1 MGGTRALQH
10 LIAGKT
16 CCRIL
21 ILSLALLAAS
31 AQAEP
36 LQVLSQN
43 MNRFFDDV
51 DDGNKEKI
59 LSRGRFRQRVET
71 AAEKFADAFELPHII
86 ALQEIENR
94 NVLAQIA
101 AEIERR
107 HGARYRPILIPGH
120 DPSGINL
127 AYLVRYGVEIIK
139 VEQLFGDKT
148 HGAHANPLFSRP
160 PLYLE
165 ACYIGNCLVLLNL
178 HLRSMRGIDSDDHG
192 DRVRRKRLAQAETI
206 AAWSNRLQSSE
217 PGLSLLILG
226 DLNALTPGDAHV
238 DVAGIIR
245 GNPQNRNTRIQGR
258 DLVEPDLVDLTRLIA
273 PQERYSFIFRRKK
286 QQLDYMLVNRDFAG
300 EVEAIAF
307 SRIEKRFSDH
317 AGLLARF
324 NW

>member
-178 HLRSMRGIDSDDHG
+178 HLRSMRGINSDDDG

-226 DLNALTPGDAHV
+226 DLNALTPGDVHV
-238 DVAGIIR
+238 DVAGI
-245 GNPQNRNTRIQGR
+245 

>member
-10 LIAGKT
+10 LIPGKT
-16 CCRIL
+16 CCRVL
-21 ILSLALLAAS
+21 ILSLALLAVT

-36 LQVLSQN
+36 LSVLSQN
-43 MNRFFDDV
+43 MNRFFDNV
-51 DDGNKEKI
+51 DDGNKEKV
-59 LSRGRFRQRVET
+59 LSHGRFRQRVKA
-71 AAEKFADAFELPHII
+71 AAEKFADGFGLPHII
-86 ALQEIENR
+86 ALQEIENH

-101 AEIERR
+101 TEIEQRY
-107 HGARYRPILIPGH
+107 GARYRLILIPGH

-148 HGAHANPLFSRP
+148 HGAYANPLFSRP

-178 HLRSMRGIDSDDHG
+178 HLRSMRGIDSDDDG

-206 AAWSNRLQSSE
+206 AAWSNRLQRSE

-245 GNPQNRNTRIQGR
+245 GNPRNRETGLDGR
-258 DLVEPDLVDLTRLIA
+258 DLVEPDLIDLTRLIP
-273 PQERYSFIFRRKK
+273 PQERYSFIYRQKK
-286 QQLDYMLVNRDFAG
+286 QQLDYMLVNQGFAAK
-300 EVEAIAF
+300 VEAIAF

-317 AGLLARF
+317 AGLLAWF
-324 NW
+324 TW

>member
-71 AAEKFADAFELPHII
+71 AAEKFANTFELPHII

-165 ACYIGNCLVLLNL
+165 ACYIGNCLVLLKPQAPCAGGNYRRL
-178 HLRSMRGIDSDDHG
+178 EQPVAKLRAGAFVVNPGRPERTDA
-192 DRVRRKRLAQAETI
+192 RRCAC
-206 AAWSNRLQSSE
+206 
-217 PGLSLLILG
+217 
-226 DLNALTPGDAHV
+226 
-238 DVAGIIR
+238 
-245 GNPQNRNTRIQGR
+245 
-258 DLVEPDLVDLTRLIA
+258 
-273 PQERYSFIFRRKK
+273 RR
-286 QQLDYMLVNRDFAG
+286 RRHH
-300 EVEAIAF
+300 
-307 SRIEKRFSDH
+307 SR
-317 AGLLARF
+317 
-324 NW
+324 